1 MIFSQN
7 NETLLKEINKI
18 TSSKES
24 LERAIEEVELE
35 MQRVGEQPDC
45 EFTKLPGLKELTETL
60 ERESVE
66 LYGRPHELKK
76 KLKELQQNID
86 FLEEQIRKMENN

>member
-1 MIFSQN
+1 MQD
-7 NETLLKEINKI
+7 NETLLKEINRI
-18 TSSKES
+18 AASKES

-35 MQRVGEQPDC
+35 VQRVGEQLDC

-66 LYGRPHELKK
+66 LYGRPQELKK
-76 KLKELQQNID
+76 KLKELQQSID
-86 FLEEQIRKMENN
+86 FLEERISKIENN